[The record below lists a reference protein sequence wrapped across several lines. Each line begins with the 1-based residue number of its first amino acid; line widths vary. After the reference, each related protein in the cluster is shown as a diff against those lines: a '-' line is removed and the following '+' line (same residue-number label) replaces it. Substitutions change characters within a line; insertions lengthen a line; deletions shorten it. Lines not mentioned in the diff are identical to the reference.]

1 VAPTHRVMNWRVWV
15 VLKEHVI
22 AAVNP
27 TETIRIVEPS
37 LWRPDVQG
45 REAGIGHGAK
55 RYLVRHHR
63 QRINWQTPTLG

>member
-1 VAPTHRVMNWRVWV
+1 MHGAMNRREWV
-15 VLKEHVI
+15 VLKEDVV

-27 TETIRIVEPS
+27 AETIRIVEPS

-55 RYLVRHHR
+55 RYLVRHHW
-63 QRINWQTPTLG
+63 QRINGQTPTLG